1 MQHKSE
7 HQVPSSSVLGF
18 PFWEVPLEK
27 YIDAI
32 QNSKAQQV
40 ATLESSLCS
49 QFQQSG
55 AHENPLH
62 LIPIKP
68 ANYVGRG
75 GGRVK
80 DVLWDSIRDG
90 SP

>member
-18 PFWEVPLEK
+18 PFWEVPFEK

-40 ATLESSLCS
+40 ARLESSLRS

-55 AHENPLH
+55 LMRTHCIWFQLNQQ
-62 LIPIKP
+62 IM
-68 ANYVGRG
+68 
-75 GGRVK
+75 
-80 DVLWDSIRDG
+80 
-90 SP
+90 